1 MKGMHLLHVCLL
13 EARNNFHGN
22 SDIHSIIKYVN
33 FYFRLKDESSE
44 RQYIL
49 NTPRLQS
56 LCIHNLEVKEG
67 LSYFPILFK
76 NLTNLTH
83 LDMSGCSHREG
94 MEECFWL
101 PKYLKNSLISLILH
115 NVKEISLGTISNI
128 IKLNKL
134 RHLDISQH
142 PDNADDFYY
151 EDPNKVLKSIVE
163 NLPELKSLDIS
174 ATNLAGNGVFEYD
187 SHQNSQNSQNN
198 DRLKLAER
206 ARDNESNNMDV
217 DQTMDTV
224 EMPQCDIVGLI
235 SRIKNPLDFLG
246 LYKCSYQPNHR
257 THIPARRISGD
268 KDEAQLVLAGRQYLN
283 RPSYLS
289 QILLDICKILQN
301 LTYKDFRP
309 HLDIVLLSMNRYI
322 EERNIQFAGSACLYY
337 IVRGNPE
344 EYDRR
349 LNEINL
355 KMKEKIIGTLINAMF
370 YHKDEDNMLRNGLV
384 TLNNVF
390 EVQDLIC
397 DYERLVRILLYIVAT
412 HKHSTGNFNVQA
424 AAIRLFNSLAC
435 QVEGHRK
442 LLIGDLG
449 AIEQML
455 NIIQEKLRARNCD
468 EVLESA
474 WSTMWNV
481 TDETPINC
489 ERFLNGRGME
499 LFLRCKEEFP
509 DSHDLLRNMMG
520 LLGNVAEVKNLRPK
534 LMTEAFVSEFATLL
548 DSNMD
553 GIEVSY
559 NAAGVLSHIVSDG
572 PEAWTI
578 EEPRRQDVLARM
590 VRAIESW
597 SLDTKRNINYRS
609 FEPILRL
616 VRVNN
621 TPECQHW
628 AVWALANLTNVDAEK
643 YCSLVENEGGIIYL
657 EELINSNIPLLP
669 YEKVID
675 LASVVRSNVTK
686 WKERKKSSKELRSL
700 LDSGCHSG
708 DENSDNGL
716 DLDG

>member
-1 MKGMHLLHVCLL
+1 MK
-13 EARNNFHGN
+13 EN
-22 SDIHSIIKYVN
+22 YP
-33 FYFRLKDESSE
+33 E
-44 RQYIL
+44 RKCIL

-56 LCIHNLEVKEG
+56 LCIHNLEVRAG
-67 LSYFPILFK
+67 VSYFPLLFK

-83 LDMSGCSHREG
+83 LDMSGCSHNEG
-94 MEECFWL
+94 MGEFSWL
-101 PKYLKNSLISLILH
+101 PKYLKDSLMSLILF
-115 NVKEISLGTISNI
+115 NVKDLDVKAISNI
-128 IKLNKL
+128 IQLKKL

-142 PDNADDFYY
+142 HENTDYSHDMILYK
-151 EDPNKVLKSIVE
+151 DPNKILKSIVD

-174 ATNLAGNGVFEYD
+174 ATNLAGDGVFEY
-187 SHQNSQNSQNN
+187 
-198 DRLKLAER
+198 
-206 ARDNESNNMDV
+206 ESNQSSGKNQRNASHPTQRAALPNHDSEHNYMDV
-217 DQTMDTV
+217 DQTIDV
-224 EMPQCDIVGLI
+224 IDMPQCDIVGLI
-235 SRIKNPLDFLG
+235 GRIRTPLEFLG
-246 LYKCSYQPNHR
+246 LYKCAYQPNLR
-257 THIPARRISGD
+257 THIPARKISGD
-268 KDEAQLVLAGRQYLN
+268 KDEAQLIIAGRQYLN
-283 RPSYLS
+283 RSSFLT
-289 QILLDICKILQN
+289 QILLDLCNIVRDLK
-301 LTYKDFRP
+301 YKDFRP
-309 HLDIVLLSMNRYI
+309 ILDLVLLAMNRYI
-322 EERNIQFAGSACLYY
+322 DERNIQFAGSACLFY
-337 IVRGNPE
+337 IVRGDPD
-344 EYDRR
+344 EYPRR
-349 LNEINL
+349 LSDINI
-355 KMKEKIIGTLINAMF
+355 KMREKIIGTLINAMF

-390 EVQDLIC
+390 EVQNLIC

-412 HKHSTGNFNVQA
+412 HKHATGNFNIQE

-455 NIIQEKLRARNCD
+455 SIIQEKLRSRNCD

-520 LLGNVAEVKNLRPK
+520 LLGNVAEVKDLRPK

-578 EEPRRQDVLARM
+578 EEPRREDVLARM
-590 VRAIESW
+590 VKAIESW
-597 SLDTKRNINYRS
+597 RLDTKRNINYRS

-616 VRVNN
+616 LRVNN

-657 EELINSNIPLLP
+657 EELINSNVPKLP
-669 YEKVID
+669 YQRVID
-675 LASVVRSNVTK
+675 LASVVRCNVTK
-686 WKERKKSSKELRSL
+686 WKERKKSNTSL

-708 DENSDNGL
+708 DDNSDNGL
-716 DLDG
+716 DFDG